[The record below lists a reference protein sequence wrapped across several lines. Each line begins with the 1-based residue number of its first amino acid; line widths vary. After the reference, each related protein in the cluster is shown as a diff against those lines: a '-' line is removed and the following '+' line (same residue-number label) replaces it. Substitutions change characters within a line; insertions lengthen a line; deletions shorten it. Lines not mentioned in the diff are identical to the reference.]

1 MAAKNRR
8 AFELTL
14 GKLGLILFIGGISL
28 LLFSIFLLGIVVG
41 KHMEAYPE
49 RYSAGMAEMV
59 YDRLF
64 VSKPQGG
71 RVSPSAESGAKSEP
85 AGGEEGFGLTF
96 YDTLAGK
103 KEGTPTGKTTGAVK
117 DMPPGSS
124 VPPPALTEKP
134 AMPAPSA
141 PSAGGA
147 VGNTDLPIPGRD
159 GKKTS
164 SPEKKAAVE
173 SGPRVSTATPA
184 TPAAPVGT
192 ARDGGATPEKGRFEV
207 QVAAYQESRKAE
219 QMMEKLTPLGFTSRV
234 VLKELPSKGK
244 WFRVIVG
251 SFENREKAKAA
262 ADQIA
267 GKIRGVKCVV
277 RSSGK
282 NGGN

>member
-8 AFELTL
+8 TFELRL
-14 GKLGLILFIGGISL
+14 GKPGLILFIGGISL
-28 LLFSIFLLGIVVG
+28 LLFSMFLLGIVVG

-49 RYSAGMAEMV
+49 RYSAGMAELI

-64 VSKPQGG
+64 ASAPQGG
-71 RVSPSAESGAKSEP
+71 RVPPPAESGAKSEP
-85 AGGEEGFGLTF
+85 AGGEESFGLTF

-103 KEGTPTGKTTGAVK
+103 KGGTPTDKTAGAVK
-117 DMPPGSS
+117 DMPPETSA
-124 VPPPALTEKP
+124 PPPALTGKH

-141 PSAGGA
+141 ASAGGTI
-147 VGNTDLPIPGRD
+147 GNTDLPVPGREEGN
-159 GKKTS
+159 GKKTNPL
-164 SPEKKAAVE
+164 PEKKAAME
-173 SGPRVSTATPA
+173 SGAKASAAMPA
-184 TPAAPVGT
+184 GT
-192 ARDGGATPEKGRFEV
+192 APDRGRTPEKGRFEI

-219 QMMEKLTPLGFTSRV
+219 QIMEKLSPLGFTSRV
-234 VLKELPSKGK
+234 VMKELPGKGT

-251 SFENREKAKAA
+251 GFENREKAKAA

-267 GKIRGVKCVV
+267 GKISGVKCVV

>member
-8 AFELTL
+8 AFELRL
-14 GKLGLILFIGGISL
+14 GKPGLILFIGGISL
-28 LLFSIFLLGIVVG
+28 LLFSMFLLGILVG

-49 RYSAGMAEMV
+49 RYSAGMAELI

-64 VSKPQGG
+64 ASAPQ
-71 RVSPSAESGAKSEP
+71 RERAPPPAESSAKGEP
-85 AGGEEGFGLTF
+85 TGGEESFGLTF

-103 KEGTPTGKTTGAVK
+103 KGGTPAGKTAGAVK
-117 DMPPGSS
+117 DMPPESS
-124 VPPPALTEKP
+124 APPPALTGKP
-134 AMPAPSA
+134 AVPAPSA
-141 PSAGGA
+141 ASAGGTN
-147 VGNTDLPIPGRD
+147 GNTDLPVPGREGD
-159 GKKTS
+159 GKKTNPP
-164 SPEKKAAVE
+164 PEKRAAMESGAKASAAV
-173 SGPRVSTATPA
+173 PA
-184 TPAAPVGT
+184 GILTD
-192 ARDGGATPEKGRFEV
+192 RGGTPEKGRFEI

-219 QMMEKLTPLGFTSRV
+219 QMMEKLSPLGFTSRV
-234 VLKELPSKGK
+234 VMKELPGKGA

-251 SFENREKAKAA
+251 GFENREKAKAA

>member
-8 AFELTL
+8 TFELTL

-28 LLFSIFLLGIVVG
+28 LLFSMFLLGIVVG

-49 RYSAGMAEMV
+49 RYSAGMAEMI

-64 VSKPQGG
+64 ASAPQRGKMP
-71 RVSPSAESGAKSEP
+71 PSAESDAKSEP

-103 KEGTPTGKTTGAVK
+103 KGGTPTGKTAGALK
-117 DMPPGSS
+117 DMPLETSA
-124 VPPPALTEKP
+124 PPPALTGKPVMTAPSAASAGGTIGNPDLPVPGREGGEKKTNP
-134 AMPAPSA
+134 LPGKKAAMESGAKVSAAMPAGMA
-141 PSAGGA
+141 P
-147 VGNTDLPIPGRD
+147 
-159 GKKTS
+159 
-164 SPEKKAAVE
+164 
-173 SGPRVSTATPA
+173 
-184 TPAAPVGT
+184 
-192 ARDGGATPEKGRFEV
+192 DGGATPEKGRFEI

-219 QMMEKLTPLGFTSRV
+219 QMIEKLSPLGFAARV
-234 VLKELPSKGK
+234 VMKELPGKGT

-251 SFENREKAKAA
+251 GFENREKAKAA

-267 GKIRGVKCVV
+267 GKIRGVKCVI